1 MTQANFVFH
10 GLFPDVR
17 QSGKTHKEIAK
28 VLFDIDFNGQFYSHL
43 IADIEYLDA
52 SHELEV
58 RCQLP
63 IQCEQFAHAAV
74 NYYQFAL
81 GPQKNTISHSGP
93 KGPSILTHNVIR
105 AEWGIA
111 LEASALT

>member
-1 MTQANFVFH
+1 MRAMGMDIEEEAVKLMITAVDTDGN
-10 GLFPDVR
+10 GN
-17 QSGKTHKEIAK
+17 
-28 VLFDIDFNGQFYSHL
+28 IDFNGQFYSHL

-81 GPQKNTISHSGP
+81 GPQKNTISHNGP

-105 AEWGIA
+105 AEWGVA